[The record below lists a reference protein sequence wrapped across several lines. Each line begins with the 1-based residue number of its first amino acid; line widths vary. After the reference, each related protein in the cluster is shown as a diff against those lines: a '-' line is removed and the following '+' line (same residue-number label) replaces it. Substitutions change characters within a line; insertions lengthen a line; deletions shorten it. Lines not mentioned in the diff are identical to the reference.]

1 MPNGFARYSAPPF
14 LGGVRNRN
22 ERFQPALAAKET
34 SRRDAIRSL
43 KAIALNYTLKR
54 GKDPSPT
61 HYKDLKKPYDKTVQ
75 TTTMLAANAAHP
87 ARLLKSATYPGVA

>member
-1 MPNGFARYSAPPF
+1 M
-14 LGGVRNRN
+14 
-22 ERFQPALAAKET
+22 
-34 SRRDAIRSL
+34 

-61 HYKDLKKPYDKTVQ
+61 HYKDLEKPYDKTVQ
-75 TTTMLAANAAHP
+75 TTAMLAANAAHL